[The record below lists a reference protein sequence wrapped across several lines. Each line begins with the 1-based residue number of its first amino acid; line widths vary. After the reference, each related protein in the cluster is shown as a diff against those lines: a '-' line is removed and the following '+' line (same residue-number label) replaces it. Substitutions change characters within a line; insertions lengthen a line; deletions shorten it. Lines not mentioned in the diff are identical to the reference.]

1 MHSAAE
7 FPRSGISL
15 EAQAWLDANPSAPR
29 EIVTLENAERI
40 RAETLAGF
48 GPAMAAARAEFPVHE
63 RDIIE
68 GAVPCSEIVG
78 GNRADIV
85 VLYFFGG
92 GYVVGSPGEDIVITA
107 PIAAAISGRVVAP
120 LYPLSPQHS
129 FPAASDVGL
138 AVYRSL
144 LTEFAP
150 DRIVVAGESAGG
162 NLALVTM
169 LRARD
174 EGMDLPAGL
183 ALLSPWADLGFSGDS
198 HIANRDPVLPL
209 SDGALRAMA
218 DDYRA
223 GRPTNDPLISPIYA
237 DFTDFPP
244 TFISTGTRDLLQS
257 DAVRVS
263 AAMREDGVD
272 VTLRVWEGMWHVFE
286 FYRELPEARASMTE
300 IADFIVSRLG
310 HSSQ

>member
-7 FPRSGISL
+7 FPRSGISV

-40 RAETLAGF
+40 RAETLAGYR
-48 GPAMAAARAEFPVHE
+48 PAMAAARAEFPVDE
-63 RDIIE
+63 RDVIE
-68 GAVPCSEIVG
+68 GGVPCSEIVG
-78 GNRADIV
+78 GDRADVV

-92 GYVVGSPGEDIVITA
+92 GYVVGSPGEDIMITA
-107 PIAAAISGRVVAP
+107 PIATALGGRVVAP

-144 LTEFAP
+144 LTEFEP
-150 DRIVVAGESAGG
+150 DRVVIAGESAGG

-183 ALLSPWADLGFSGDS
+183 ALLSPWSDLAFSGDS
-198 HIANRDPVLPL
+198 HITNRDPTLPL

-223 GRPTNDPLISPIYA
+223 DRPTNDPLISPIYA
-237 DFTDFPP
+237 DFTGLPA

-263 AAMREDGVD
+263 SAMREDGVD

-300 IADFIVSRLG
+300 IADFIVGCLG
-310 HSSQ
+310 PTSP